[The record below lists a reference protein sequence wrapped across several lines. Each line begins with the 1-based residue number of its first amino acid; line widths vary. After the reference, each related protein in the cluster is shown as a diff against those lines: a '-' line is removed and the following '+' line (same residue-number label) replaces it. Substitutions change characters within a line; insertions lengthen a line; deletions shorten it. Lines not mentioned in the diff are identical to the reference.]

1 LIQLSKQGELPPE
14 SKLNFYSDIS
24 SDKQDIHFVN
34 IKIGSQN
41 QQLKLWLSLIEP
53 VSSIF
58 KASPET
64 LIIAPDKYDPIN
76 SSTAKLIQES
86 AQEN

>member
-1 LIQLSKQGELPPE
+1 
-14 SKLNFYSDIS
+14 
-24 SDKQDIHFVN
+24 
-34 IKIGSQN
+34 
-41 QQLKLWLSLIEP
+41 LIEP